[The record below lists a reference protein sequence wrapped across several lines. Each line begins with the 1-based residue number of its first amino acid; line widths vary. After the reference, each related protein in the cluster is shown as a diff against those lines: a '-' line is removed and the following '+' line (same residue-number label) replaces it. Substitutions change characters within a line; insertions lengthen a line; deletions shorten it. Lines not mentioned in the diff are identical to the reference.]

1 MSVCEDGIVSNLVA
15 SLYDLPVLSY
25 DTAWRFQKALVEQ
38 AMERADSNALLL
50 LEHEPVFT
58 LGRTTQLAHYGSHVD
73 FLRQKGFPVQSIER
87 GGSVTYHGPGQ
98 IVGYP
103 ILRLRNFCSG
113 PKTYM
118 HMLEEVIIRVLA
130 EWGIEGRRVENYVGV
145 WVKTPIDSHGQSAK
159 IASMGVRIERGITMH
174 GFALNV
180 TTDLKPFEYIVPCGI
195 EGCRVTSMAKELFE
209 SPDLEIVRGRLVH
222 HFAQVFGLEWEEVIR
237 EIPANAHSLLQSG

>member
-1 MSVCEDGIVSNLVA
+1 MKSYPA
-15 SLYDLPVLSY
+15 HLYDLPVLSY
-25 DTAWRFQKALVEQ
+25 ETAWDLQRTLVEQ
-38 AMERADSNALLL
+38 AKKTTESNALLL
-50 LEHEPVFT
+50 LEHEPVYT
-58 LGRTTQLAHYGSHVD
+58 LGRNTKSAHYGSQVD
-73 FLRQKGFPVQSIER
+73 SLRLKGVSVQAIGR

-145 WVKTPIDSHGQSAK
+145 WVKTPTDSHGQSAK

-195 EGCRVTSMAKELFE
+195 EGCRVTSMAKELYE

-222 HFAQVFGLEWEEVIR
+222 HFAQVFGVEWEEVIR
-237 EIPANAHSLLQSG
+237 EIPANAHSLLRSG